1 VRNLW
6 FNLNVSAV
14 GRNDSGL
21 HVLPDLPVRTTAL
34 GLLQGRSPFSSL
46 YLPGVPLHH
55 GLDEGHCFVCI
66 LVMLTIAVGYSYS
79 DMFYVKTF
87 KNM

>member
-1 VRNLW
+1 M
-6 FNLNVSAV
+6 SAV

-34 GLLQGRSPFSSL
+34 GLLQGRSPFSSV
-46 YLPGVPLHH
+46 YLPGVPVHH

-66 LVMLTIAVGYSYS
+66 LLMLNIIVDYSYS
-79 DMFYVKTF
+79 EMFHAKIVTKICTH
-87 KNM
+87 